1 MDSEKKQPKK
11 KNTNLAWISIT
22 VLLSL
27 LIIYTVYHVFANV
40 GGVKTTPT
48 GYAEHT
54 SSTVIDGIVFRNEKA
69 LNSSYTGDI
78 RYLVSDGERIS
89 NDAKIAEAYSNRS
102 GEDLSAKIRELEEQL
117 EIFQKSNDVG
127 IISVTDIEKL
137 NAQTEKLYSE
147 LMLAMSQNELAGVAE
162 IEKEL
167 LICLNKKKIY
177 DGTVSSY
184 NAEIS
189 ALETE
194 INKLYASFGG
204 DKETLTSSEGGYFYY
219 NCDGYESILTLDTL
233 SNLDLGELQ
242 DKINEVRS
250 VPVKEND
257 AVGKIVYDY
266 TWYTACVCDASV
278 ASLLCEG
285 ELYEMTLFERKNT
298 EVEMT
303 LEKIGESD
311 GEQTML
317 IFSCSVMPEGFSFGR
332 YQTFEIKINSVKGY
346 RVPSNA
352 IYRITDSESGEE
364 KVGVYILNASV
375 VHFRR
380 VEIIV
385 ECDGYYIVAECD
397 RSLDNYKEFLDLNDL
412 IIISGKDLYDG
423 KIIDK

>member
-1 MDSEKKQPKK
+1 MDTENKQPKK
-11 KNTNLAWISIT
+11 KNANLAWISIT

-48 GYAEHT
+48 GYAEQT
-54 SSTVIDGIVFRNEKA
+54 SSAVMDGIVFRDEMT
-69 LNSSYTGDI
+69 LTSSYTGDI
-78 RYLVSDGERIS
+78 RYLVSDGERVS
-89 NDAKIAEAYSNRS
+89 NDAKIAEVYSNES

-147 LMLAMSQNELAGVAE
+147 LMLAVSQNELAKVE
-162 IEKEL
+162 KIENEL

-189 ALETE
+189 ALEDE
-194 INKLYASFGG
+194 INKLYNSFGG
-204 DKETLTSSEGGYFYY
+204 SKETLTSSEGGYFYY
-219 NCDGYESILTLDTL
+219 NCDGYESTFTLDALSSLDLDTL
-233 SNLDLGELQ
+233 QSQMND
-242 DKINEVRS
+242 VRS
-250 VPVKEND
+250 VPVKENG
-257 AVGKIVYDY
+257 AVGKMVYDY
-266 TWYTACVCDASV
+266 TWYFACVCETSV

-285 ELYEMTLFERKNT
+285 ELYEITLFEKENT

-303 LEKIGESD
+303 LEKVGESN
-311 GEQTML
+311 GAQTML
-317 IFSCSVMPEGFSFGR
+317 IFSCSVMPDGFSFGR
-332 YQTFEIKINSVKGY
+332 YQTFEIKISSVSGY

-352 IYRITDSESGEE
+352 IYRMTDSESGEE

-380 VEIIV
+380 VEIIA